1 MGVFMK
7 VAVCLS
13 GQLRQ
18 WEMAKENQK
27 WFWESCI
34 GTEVKEVDYFIHTWN
49 YSGDREGVSQPYITR
64 DVSQEEFDNV
74 VDWYK
79 PKKYFLDD
87 KKQNYFYESDHWSSL
102 FYSMAQSIM
111 LKREYEIENNFEY
124 DVVIKSRPDVVFD
137 PIYHFSWE
145 HLENNILYTTHGG
158 NMEHEFGMYNVNDCV
173 FYSNSYTMDLV
184 SQMYSYRQKMLDER
198 NMFEDKLFTGSIGP
212 GVLMQEYFREYGI
225 TSQSIQACK
234 YNFVETL
241 VKLGCP
247 EDLDLFQHNDF
258 HKMEKYF
265 RDWYLK

>member
-1 MGVFMK
+1 MR

-18 WEMAKENQK
+18 WEIAKENQK

-158 NMEHEFGMYNVNDCV
+158 NMEHEFGMFNVNDCV

-198 NMFEDKLFTGSIGP
+198 NMFEDKLWTGSIGP
-212 GVLMQEYFREYGI
+212 GVLMNEYFRDYGI
-225 TSQSIQACK
+225 TAQSIQACK

>member
-1 MGVFMK
+1 MK

>member
-1 MGVFMK
+1 MK
-7 VAVCLS
+7 IAICMS

-27 WFWESCI
+27 WFWETSGI
-34 GTEVKEVDYFIHTWN
+34 THIDYFIHTWN

-64 DVSQEEFDNV
+64 DVSQEEFDKV

-79 PKKYFLDD
+79 PKACMFDD
-87 KKQNYFYESDHWSSL
+87 RKQDFFFTNDHWSSL

-124 DVVIKSRPDVVFD
+124 DIVVKTRPDCVFD
-137 PIYHFSWE
+137 PRYHFSWE
-145 HLENNILYTTHGG
+145 LLENNILYATQGG
-158 NMEHEFGMYNVNDCV
+158 LMETEFHMFNTNDMV
-173 FYSNSYTMDLV
+173 FYGNSYTMDLV
-184 SQMYSYRQKMLDER
+184 MQMYFYRQQMLDQR
-198 NMFEDKLFTGSIGP
+198 DIVKDKLFTGSIGP
-212 GVLMQEYFREYGI
+212 GVLMQEYFRDYGI
-225 TSQSIQACK
+225 TSQSILP
-234 YNFVETL
+234 YRHTFIETL

-247 EDLDLFQHNDF
+247 DDLNLLDHNDF

>member
-1 MGVFMK
+1 MR

-18 WEMAKENQK
+18 WDYAKENQK

-34 GTEVKEVDYFIHTWN
+34 GTEVKEIDYFIHTWN

-64 DVSQEEFDNV
+64 DISQEEFDNV

-79 PKKYFLDD
+79 PKKYILDD
-87 KKQNYFYESDHWSSL
+87 KKQDYFYESDHWSSL

-198 NMFEDKLFTGSIGP
+198 NMFEDKLFTGPIGP

-225 TSQSIQACK
+225 TSQSIQACR

-247 EDLDLFQHNDF
+247 DDLNLLDHNDF

>member
-1 MGVFMK
+1 M
-7 VAVCLS
+7 S

-27 WFWESCI
+27 WFWETSGI
-34 GTEVKEVDYFIHTWN
+34 THIDYFIHTWN

-64 DVSQEEFDNV
+64 DVSREEFDNV

-79 PKKYFLDD
+79 PKKYVLDD
-87 KKQNYFYESDHWSSL
+87 KKQDYFYESDHWSSL

-124 DVVIKSRPDVVFD
+124 DIVVKTRPDCVFD
-137 PIYHFSWE
+137 PRYHFSWE
-145 HLENNILYTTHGG
+145 LLENNILYATQGG
-158 NMEHEFGMYNVNDCV
+158 LMETEFHMFNTNDMV
-173 FYSNSYTMDLV
+173 FYGNSYTMDLV
-184 SQMYSYRQKMLDER
+184 MQMYFYRQQMLDQR
-198 NMFEDKLFTGSIGP
+198 DIVKDKLFTGSIGP
-212 GVLMQEYFREYGI
+212 GVLMQEYFRDYGI
-225 TSQSIQACK
+225 TSQSILP
-234 YNFVETL
+234 YRHTFIETL

-247 EDLDLFQHNDF
+247 DDLNLLDHNDF